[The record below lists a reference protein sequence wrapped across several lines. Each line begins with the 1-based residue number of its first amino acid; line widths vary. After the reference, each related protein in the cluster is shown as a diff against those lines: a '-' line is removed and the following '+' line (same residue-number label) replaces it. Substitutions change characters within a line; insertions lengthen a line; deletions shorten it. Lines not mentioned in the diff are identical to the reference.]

1 MTRRTD
7 DVDNEKLVLESTL
20 ARFERGMKW
29 LLALSI
35 LTVAMIFLLAV
46 KTSILAHNVAELQK
60 EMGSLRGDVRLH
72 CSNTLIAGLGIANVR
87 GRWYGPPVPRPASI
101 LPAMN
106 IPRVAPLSLT
116 RVYRYGS
123 PFDSG
128 LS

>member
-1 MTRRTD
+1 
-7 DVDNEKLVLESTL
+7 
-20 ARFERGMKW
+20 MKW

-60 EMGSLRGDVRLH
+60 EMVSLRSDVRLH
-72 CSNTLIAGLGIANVR
+72 CSNTLIAEFGMANAHLLR
-87 GRWYGPPVPRPASI
+87 NGPPVPRPASI